1 MNKISLILA
10 GCALI
15 TIAGCSKTD
24 TYTPSDTISG
34 EEIFNLNCTKC
45 HKPEIDAVIRLSP
58 GKTSKEAILKQ
69 IQSGSMSMPAFP
81 NIKGESGERLAKY
94 ILENSKP
101 K

>member
-1 MNKISLILA
+1 MKKISLILVSCVFIILV
-10 GCALI
+10 GC
-15 TIAGCSKTD
+15 TKTD
-24 TYTPSDTISG
+24 TYTPSNTISG

-45 HKPEIDAVIRLSP
+45 HKPEIDAVIRLSSD
-58 GKTSKEAILKQ
+58 KISKEAILKQ

>member
-1 MNKISLILA
+1 MKKISLILA

-15 TIAGCSKTD
+15 TFVGCSKTD

-45 HKPEIDAVIRLSP
+45 HKPEVDAVIRLSSN
-58 GKTSKEAILKQ
+58 KTSKEAILKQ

-81 NIKGESGERLAKY
+81 NIKGEPGERLAKY

>member
-1 MNKISLILA
+1 MNYISLILVSCA
-10 GCALI
+10 FIILVGC
-15 TIAGCSKTD
+15 TKTD
-24 TYTPSDTISG
+24 TYTPSNTISG

-45 HKPEIDAVIRLSP
+45 HKPEVDAVIRLSSD
-58 GKTSKEAILKQ
+58 KISKEAILKQ